1 MRYILNI
8 HRHRSSIMAIN
19 ATIIICVMVICGAV
33 PAQHSHRV
41 AAEAGHRWW
50 WWGGD
55 RKLAL
60 GSEGVVGSSS
70 VPSVCGIPL
79 QAGDEG
85 CLVLVVWFCPLWPA
99 PLER

>member
-1 MRYILNI
+1 MEQSLHSTLTGLRL
-8 HRHRSSIMAIN
+8 RG
-19 ATIIICVMVICGAV
+19 VIG
-33 PAQHSHRV
+33 
-41 AAEAGHRWW
+41 GGGG
-50 WWGGD
+50 GGD
-55 RKLAL
+55 RKLTL